1 MAFDSYSNVSK
12 PYDTW
17 NGGFSGDITAGSN
30 GIASSPLSISSSSG
44 STGGGSIL
52 PELAQIKQQPQQDFS
67 KGGHTRTMHLP
78 AERTGAVIG
87 KNGRMKHLI
96 KEVCNVWM
104 SIKSEPSDSDNSTRV
119 CVIRGPTIN
128 NLDHAQSLINELLR
142 DRETI
147 EQSISLDTSDD
158 VGRVIGSG
166 GSNIQIIK
174 DKTGAF
180 VYVDKENVSAQYA
193 GRCIIRGNSVQV
205 LAAQKRVQEL
215 LARRDICADMGQQQ
229 QQPQQHVQQQQPTQR
244 SKLQLGGMVQQF
256 GIGRERLDVN
266 DNEHSEIGVWNGASD
281 WSSNK
286 EQDRELERNAKKRI
300 QDTILIPLQAVGMVI
315 GKKGKNIKIIQET
328 SGANVY
334 IDKEYQ
340 GSDANAMCVIQ
351 GKNEQV
357 SIAKVMIQEK
367 LNQYNSA
374 NTFPIHDN
382 DGLKIHAEQ
391 ESGLG
396 SPQSSSGS
404 SVSHHHHQQQHQQ
417 QQHGFLSSPTTN
429 KLMNSFMQQQPPTT
443 PQQLHNQQM
452 YQSPSMFSPN
462 RQNQQQQQQQQ
473 RGGGNYFN
481 FNIDHNN
488 NGIEHQAPPPPPPS
502 HQTDYY
508 HQHSLREFDYQRP
521 NAYSMPPGGSAGG
534 VNALN
539 DFPMPNNNNNQSS
552 QPSSPHM
559 SALGLDKLTLNITSN
574 NGSKSS
580 ISNNNN
586 VLMSNTQ
593 AKQIPIGFHKQ
604 QQRKQISTH
613 HYPNWQT

>member
-1 MAFDSYSNVSK
+1 MAFDSYSNVNK
-12 PYDTW
+12 PYESW
-17 NGGFSGDITAGSN
+17 NGLMGGMSGDACTTAGSN
-30 GIASSPLSISSSSG
+30 GIASSPLSVSSSSG
-44 STGGGSIL
+44 SNNERAIL
-52 PELAQIKQQPQQDFS
+52 PELQQIKQQPQQDFS

-119 CVIRGPTIN
+119 CVIRGPTMN

-147 EQSISLDTSDD
+147 EKSISLDTSDD

-215 LARRDICADMGQQQ
+215 LARRDIMLDMAQSPTGHQPSQQQ
-229 QQPQQHVQQQQPTQR
+229 TQNTTR
-244 SKLQLGGMVQQF
+244 PNMNNMAQSF
-256 GIGRERLDVN
+256 GVRNGRDRVDTN
-266 DNEHSEIGVWNGASD
+266 DNNEQSEIGVWNGASD
-281 WSSNK
+281 WSNNK

-340 GSDANAMCVIQ
+340 GSDSNAMCVIQ

-374 NTFPIHDN
+374 NTFTIHDN
-382 DGLKIHAEQ
+382 DGLKIQGEQ
-391 ESGLG
+391 ESLG

-404 SVSHHHHQQQHQQ
+404 SSH
-417 QQHGFLSSPTTN
+417 QQHGFLSSPNSQTN
-429 KLMNSFMQQQPPTT
+429 KFMNSFMQQQAPSIP
-443 PQQLHNQQM
+443 LHNQQM
-452 YQSPSMFSPN
+452 YQNQSMYSPSRS
-462 RQNQQQQQQQQ
+462 NQQQQQ
-473 RGGGNYFN
+473 RFN
-481 FNIDHNN
+481 FNIDYNN
-488 NGIEHQAPPPPPPS
+488 NGIVEPQQQPPR
-502 HQTDYY
+502 DYY
-508 HQHSLREFDYQRP
+508 HHNMRDMEYQRQ
-521 NAYSMPPGGSAGG
+521 NAYRSISTGSSGGSYSDSFGLA
-534 VNALN
+534 
-539 DFPMPNNNNNQSS
+539 NNQSS
-552 QPSSPHM
+552 PSSPHL
-559 SALGLDKLTLNITSN
+559 LGLDKLTDKFLNITTN
-574 NGSKSS
+574 LGSKSS
-580 ISNNNN
+580 TNNLLMSNNNPN
-586 VLMSNTQ
+586 N
-593 AKQIPIGFHKQ
+593 APIGFHKQ

>member
-1 MAFDSYSNVSK
+1 MAFDSYSNVNK
-12 PYDTW
+12 PYESW
-17 NGGFSGDITAGSN
+17 NGLMGGMSGDACTTAGSN
-30 GIASSPLSISSSSG
+30 GIASSPLSVSSSSG
-44 STGGGSIL
+44 SNNERAIL
-52 PELAQIKQQPQQDFS
+52 PELQQIKQPQQDFS

-119 CVIRGPTIN
+119 CVIRGPTMN

-147 EQSISLDTSDD
+147 EKSISLDTSDD

-215 LARRDICADMGQQQ
+215 LARRDIMLDMAQSPTGHQASQQQ
-229 QQPQQHVQQQQPTQR
+229 TQNTTRPNMNSMQQAF
-244 SKLQLGGMVQQF
+244 GMRN
-256 GIGRERLDVN
+256 GRDRLDAI
-266 DNEHSEIGVWNGASD
+266 DSNEQSEIGVWNGASD
-281 WSSNK
+281 WSNNK

-340 GSDANAMCVIQ
+340 GSDSNAMCVIQ

-374 NTFPIHDN
+374 NTFTIHDN
-382 DGLKIHAEQ
+382 DGLKIQGEQ
-391 ESGLG
+391 ESLG

-404 SVSHHHHQQQHQQ
+404 SSH
-417 QQHGFLSSPTTN
+417 QQHGFFSSPNSQTN
-429 KLMNSFMQQQPPTT
+429 KFMNSFMQQQAPST
-443 PQQLHNQQM
+443 PLHNQQM
-452 YQSPSMFSPN
+452 YQNQSMYSPSRS
-462 RQNQQQQQQQQ
+462 NQQQQ
-473 RGGGNYFN
+473 RFN
-481 FNIDHNN
+481 FNIDCNN
-488 NGIEHQAPPPPPPS
+488 NGIVEPQQQAPR
-502 HQTDYY
+502 DYY
-508 HQHSLREFDYQRP
+508 YQNMREMEYQRQ
-521 NAYSMPPGGSAGG
+521 NAHRSISTGSSGGSFT
-534 VNALN
+534 
-539 DFPMPNNNNNQSS
+539 DFGLTNNQSS
-552 QPSSPHM
+552 PSSPHL
-559 SALGLDKLTLNITSN
+559 LGLDKLTLNITSN
-574 NGSKSS
+574 LGSKSS
-580 ISNNNN
+580 TNNL
-586 VLMSNTQ
+586 LMSNTPNN
-593 AKQIPIGFHKQ
+593 APIGFHKQ